1 MQINYDPSVFIKA
14 VQFLEDY
21 EWLSKNKMKSK
32 IYEITKY
39 LTKTSDLIQDI
50 DWTLELA
57 DHLFRVRRISSTGI
71 FKEKLKG
78 VREEDYLKTTD
89 LELEKLELESLR
101 LYEWQ
106 DFLKEY
112 IEDETQRVSA
122 KEIDPELKISEENF
136 YGQFDNSE
144 L

>member
-1 MQINYDPSVFIKA
+1 
-14 VQFLEDY
+14 
-21 EWLSKNKMKSK
+21 
-32 IYEITKY
+32 
-39 LTKTSDLIQDI
+39 
-50 DWTLELA
+50 
-57 DHLFRVRRISSTGI
+57 
-71 FKEKLKG
+71 LKG

-122 KEIDPELKISEENF
+122 KGIDPELKISEENF
-136 YGQFDNSE
+136 YGQFDKSE